1 MSPNDICFIDE
12 LEELI
17 DAEVDSLKSMLKSS
31 EYIIEVTK
39 KYRQAI
45 DLCVE
50 DRDAYYD
57 VKDDLYKEI
66 EEMQPVNRPLDTGF
80 FFKETVY

>member
-1 MSPNDICFIDE
+1 MVI
-12 LEELI
+12 
-17 DAEVDSLKSMLKSS
+17 LKSS

-39 KYRQAI
+39 KYRKAI

-50 DRDAYYD
+50 DRDAYED
-57 VKDDLYKEI
+57 IKDDLFEEI
-66 EEMQPVNRPLDTGF
+66 EEIQPVNRPLDTGF

>member
-1 MSPNDICFIDE
+1 M
-12 LEELI
+12 
-17 DAEVDSLKSMLKSS
+17 
-31 EYIIEVTK
+31 
-39 KYRQAI
+39 I

-57 VKDDLYKEI
+57 VKDALYKEI